1 MSYDYSQQKKLI
13 QTSEYSCLKE
23 IENMLNGSF
32 NFKNFAA
39 CLPEMHHT
47 LQQRF
52 FRLVKEC
59 ILFMAGPGNVA
70 VDDRNRAS
78 YEMCRDLAEI
88 VRNRPLPF
96 I

>member
-1 MSYDYSQQKKLI
+1 MPYDYSQQKEPMR
-13 QTSEYSCLKE
+13 TREYAYVKE
-23 IENMLNGSF
+23 VERMLNGSF
-32 NFKNFAA
+32 SFQNFAA
-39 CLPEMHHT
+39 CLPEMHRT

-78 YEMCRDLAEI
+78 YEMCRDLAET
-88 VRNRPLPF
+88 VRNRHLPF

>member
-1 MSYDYSQQKKLI
+1 
-13 QTSEYSCLKE
+13 
-23 IENMLNGSF
+23 
-32 NFKNFAA
+32 
-39 CLPEMHHT
+39 MHRT

-59 ILFMAGPGNVA
+59 ILFMAEPGNVA
-70 VDDRNRAS
+70 IDDRNRAS
-78 YEMCRDLAEI
+78 YEMCRDLAET

>member
-1 MSYDYSQQKKLI
+1 MPYDYSQPKESM
-13 QTSEYSCLKE
+13 QTREYAYVKE
-23 IENMLNGSF
+23 VENMLNGSF
-32 NFKNFAA
+32 SFQNFAA

-59 ILFMAGPGNVA
+59 ILFMAEPGNVP

-78 YEMCRDLAEI
+78 YEMCRDLAET
-88 VRNRPLPF
+88 VRNRHLPL